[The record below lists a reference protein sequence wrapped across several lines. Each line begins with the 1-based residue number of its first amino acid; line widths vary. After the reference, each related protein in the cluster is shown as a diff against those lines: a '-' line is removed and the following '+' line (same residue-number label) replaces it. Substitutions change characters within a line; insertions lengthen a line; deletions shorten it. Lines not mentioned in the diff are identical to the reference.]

1 MMLIATLSETYKTGV
16 PDNADYVV
24 VPTTTREVCTALV
37 TAAEEKETAIDDTN
51 LVNEIH
57 KIQNASSLCCI
68 YLLSSSALV
77 VADAID
83 ILCTSFFM
91 F

>member
-1 MMLIATLSETYKTGV
+1 MMLIATLSQTYKTGV
-16 PDNADYVV
+16 PYNADYVV
-24 VPTTTREVCTALV
+24 VPTTTREVCTGLV
-37 TAAEEKETAIDDTN
+37 AAAEEKETAIVDTN
-51 LVNEIH
+51 SFDEIH
-57 KIQNASSLCCI
+57 KIRNASSLCCI